1 MEAPTCDNLSD
12 STSKNLGHTLDFIV
26 LTLYTAVKE
35 VSMLTKKEIDKRYED
50 KHREERKAKN
60 ATFGTSIPRNDL
72 AKLNAFLKV
81 NKLTKIELVYAGWR
95 TLESQ
100 LNKSE

>member
-1 MEAPTCDNLSD
+1 
-12 STSKNLGHTLDFIV
+12 
-26 LTLYTAVKE
+26 
-35 VSMLTKKEIDKRYED
+35 MLTKKEIDKRYED

-72 AKLNAFLKV
+72 AKLNAFLNV

-100 LNKSE
+100 LNNSNK

>member
-1 MEAPTCDNLSD
+1 
-12 STSKNLGHTLDFIV
+12 
-26 LTLYTAVKE
+26 
-35 VSMLTKKEIDKRYED
+35 MLPKKEINKRYED

-72 AKLNAFLKV
+72 AKLNAFLKA
-81 NKLTKIELVYAGWR
+81 NHFTKIELVYAGWR

-100 LNKSE
+100 LNNPNHN

>member
-1 MEAPTCDNLSD
+1 MSLPI
-12 STSKNLGHTLDFIV
+12 STKYAKVLDEIV
-26 LTLYTAVKE
+26 LTLYHAVKE
-35 VSMLTKKEIDKRYED
+35 EVMRQTKKEIDKRYED
-50 KHREERKAKN
+50 KHKEERKAKN

>member
-1 MEAPTCDNLSD
+1 METPTCDKLS
-12 STSKNLGHTLDFIV
+12 HRTLTIFKHALDNIV
-26 LTLYTAVKE
+26 LILYTVVKE
-35 VSMLTKKEIDKRYED
+35 VIMLTKKEINKRYED
-50 KHREERKAKN
+50 KHKEERKAKN

>member
-1 MEAPTCDNLSD
+1 MRTPKS
-12 STSKNLGHTLDFIV
+12 I
-26 LTLYTAVKE
+26 
-35 VSMLTKKEIDKRYED
+35 IDKRYED
-50 KHREERKAKN
+50 KHKEERKAKN

-100 LNKSE
+100 LNSPE